1 MAVSRKHAELFLP
14 SRKSNARR
22 AQSGA
27 DNPALQAI
35 WDVIGMIPR
44 GKVSTYGAIASAA
57 GLPGRARLTGYA
69 LRMMGHTAALP
80 WHRVMGAGGHIVFP
94 KSSVRFREQC
104 RLLRAEGVAVR
115 DGRVARSFLM
125 EFESLDH
132 R

>member
-1 MAVSRKHAELFLP
+1 
-14 SRKSNARR
+14 
-22 AQSGA
+22 
-27 DNPALQAI
+27 
-35 WDVIGMIPR
+35 
-44 GKVSTYGAIASAA
+44 
-57 GLPGRARLTGYA
+57 
-69 LRMMGHTAALP
+69 
-80 WHRVMGAGGHIVFP
+80 MGAGGHIVFP